1 MKILVLA
8 ENYSTKDRVML
19 GYIHTRNIEY
29 VKKGINL
36 DVISFSSKIDNY
48 VLDGINVYSLRKFN
62 EIKNV
67 GDYDIVISHAPN
79 LKHHCKFLNK
89 NYSKIKKIIFFFHGH
104 EVLYI
109 KEIYPKPYDYV
120 KRNIKAKFKM
130 RISNLYDVFKIRYLS
145 CFFKKYIDKSNY
157 IFVSEWMYDQ
167 FRKNIKINESEYKSK
182 SHIIYNVLGEVFL
195 NNSYDKKAK
204 KEYDFIT
211 IRNMLDGS
219 KYCIDVVNRLAK
231 ENPNF
236 EFLVIG
242 KGDFFKH
249 NEAPKNL
256 KYELKNLNHKE
267 IIKYLNN
274 ARCALMP
281 TRADA
286 QGVMMCEMATFGI
299 PVITSDIFVCQKVL
313 GDLPNVELINN
324 DDNKINLTKI
334 LSKLENKKYEKNN
347 KFSYEN
353 TILKEIKVFESLLEK
368 TSNNQ

>member
-1 MKILVLA
+1 MKVLVLA
-8 ENYSTKDRVML
+8 ERYSTKDKVSQ
-19 GYIHTRNIEY
+19 GFIHTRDLEY
-29 VKKGINL
+29 IKNGIDL
-36 DVISFSSKIDNY
+36 DVISFASKIDNY
-48 VLDGINVYSLRKFN
+48 VLDGINVYSSKKFN
-62 EIKNV
+62 EIKNIE
-67 GDYDIVISHAPN
+67 DYDIVISHAPN

-104 EVLYI
+104 EVLYS

-120 KRNIKAKFKM
+120 KKENKLKEILRDSYDIYKIK
-130 RISNLYDVFKIRYLS
+130 YLTK
-145 CFFKKYIDKSNY
+145 FFKKWLDKSNY

-195 NNSYDKKAK
+195 NNSYNKETK

-231 ENPNF
+231 ENTNF
-236 EFLVIG
+236 KFLVIG

-353 TILKEIKVFESLLEK
+353 TILKEIKVFESLLEE
-368 TSNNQ
+368 TVNNQ